1 MSLYHTYRPQ
11 TFDAVIGNEP
21 LIHLLEEATAEKNKE
36 KPHAILFTGPTGCG
50 KTTLARIVANELGAT
65 GGDYREVDS
74 ADFRGIDSI
83 REIRKQSGY
92 KALEGSVRVWLLDE
106 CHKLSGDAQN
116 ALLKA
121 LEDTPSHV
129 YYILATTEPQK
140 LLPTIRGRCM
150 QCPTSLLEDGEM
162 MKLLRRVVKAES
174 ESIPKDLYFKII
186 ERGQGHPRNALQLL
200 DTVLSVSE
208 DQRSAVLEKMEE
220 VELDAIILCRGLIK
234 GKDWK
239 AVREILTK
247 LKKEDPESIR
257 RMILSYCTTILLK
270 EQNEWAGNILCE
282 MEDDLYASGFP
293 GLVARCFRIVCGE
306 KEI

>member
-1 MSLYHTYRPQ
+1 
-11 TFDAVIGNEP
+11 
-21 LIHLLEEATAEKNKE
+21 
-36 KPHAILFTGPTGCG
+36 
-50 KTTLARIVANELGAT
+50 
-65 GGDYREVDS
+65 VDS

-92 KALEGSVRVWLLDE
+92 KALESSVRVWLLDE

-208 DQRSAVLEKMEE
+208 DQRSAVLQKMDE
-220 VELDAIILCRGLIK
+220 VELDAIELCRAL
-234 GKDWK
+234 
-239 AVREILTK
+239 
-247 LKKEDPESIR
+247 SR
-257 RMILSYCTTILLK
+257 RRVENS
-270 EQNEWAGNILCE
+270 QW
-282 MEDDLYASGFP
+282 
-293 GLVARCFRIVCGE
+293 VAC
-306 KEI
+306 